1 MATLKVL
8 YLTESKRKRRNKM
21 QEFVESFK
29 VKSEDGQ
36 IFTLNVFQKYIIER
50 TRGNGELKIPGLKML
65 LTSNGDFVN
74 KDEKNENVFYILGEK
89 KVTRIS

>member
-8 YLTESKRKRRNKM
+8 YLTESKKKRRNKM

>member
-1 MATLKVL
+1 
-8 YLTESKRKRRNKM
+8 M

>member
-8 YLTESKRKRRNKM
+8 YLTESKKKRRNKM

-74 KDEKNENVFYILGEK
+74 KDEKNENVFYLNP
-89 KVTRIS
+89 

>member
-1 MATLKVL
+1 
-8 YLTESKRKRRNKM
+8 
-21 QEFVESFK
+21 
-29 VKSEDGQ
+29 
-36 IFTLNVFQKYIIER
+36 
-50 TRGNGELKIPGLKML
+50 ML